1 MIDLKFKDNILRTAD
16 TLIYKARN
24 ILSTQEGYLHYAPT
38 FGIDYD
44 LFFGQDYKIQ
54 TQTFKS
60 YAISKLA
67 ENGINPLEVLSQEGT
82 FDTLLNIQIQI
93 QN

>member
-24 ILSTQEGYLHYAPT
+24 ILSTQIGSLAYAPE

-44 LFFGQDYKIQ
+44 LFFGEDYTIQ
-54 TQTFKS
+54 NQTFQA
-60 YAISKLA
+60 YAISKLS
-67 ENGINPLEVLSQEGT
+67 ENGINPLDVLDTKGT
-82 FDTLLNIQIQI
+82 FDEVLNIQIE
-93 QN
+93 N

>member
-16 TLIYKARN
+16 TLVYKARN
-24 ILSTQEGYLHYAPT
+24 ILSVQIGALAYAPD

-54 TQTFKS
+54 TETFKA
-60 YAISKLA
+60 YAISKLS
-67 ENGINPLEVLSQEGT
+67 ENGINPLEVLTEEGAL
-82 FDTLLNIQIQI
+82 DAILNIQIE
-93 QN
+93 N

>member
-1 MIDLKFKDNILRTAD
+1 MIDLQFKNNVLRVAD

-24 ILSTQEGYLHYAPT
+24 ILSTQIKYLAYAPD

-44 LFFGQDYKIQ
+44 IFFGDDYKIQ
-54 TQTFKS
+54 NETFKA

-67 ENGINPLEVLSQEGT
+67 ENGINPLEVLTQEDSL
-82 FDTLLNIQIQI
+82 DTILNIKLSD
-93 QN
+93 

>member
-24 ILSTQEGYLHYAPT
+24 ILSTQIGSLAYAPE

-44 LFFGQDYKIQ
+44 LFFGEDYTIQ
-54 TQTFKS
+54 NQTFQA
-60 YAISKLA
+60 YAISKLS
-67 ENGINPLEVLSQEGT
+67 ENGVNPLDVLDTKGT
-82 FDTLLNIQIQI
+82 FDEVLNIQIE
-93 QN
+93 N

>member
-1 MIDLKFKDNILRTAD
+1 MSKDLFFKDDVLRVAD

-24 ILSTQEGYLHYAPT
+24 ILSTQIGYLAYAPT

-44 LFFGQDYKIQ
+44 LFFSQDYNIQ
-54 TQTFKS
+54 TETFKA

-67 ENGINPLEVLSQEGT
+67 ENGMNPLEVLTQDNNL
-82 FDTLLNIQIQI
+82 DTILNIQLAQ
-93 QN
+93 